1 MHNAQ
6 QDKKTESEYLT
17 DDCFDISQNE
27 KKF

>member
-17 DDCFDISQNE
+17 DDYFDISQNE